1 MSPANI
7 VVGRLYAKWCPH
19 CIKIEKTYPA
29 MVDSIEKN
37 YPQAEF
43 IDIEDVVKDKKLN
56 EIYGNETIPKL
67 EGFPTFFIYNKTT
80 KDTQIYNGE
89 TDVDAVKKWI
99 IENLPQKTG
108 RRRRRRARR
117 GTQRGGYKWSVRT
130 SRKKTKRTA
139 ASKRA
144 AAAAAAAT
152 SYTKK

>member
-1 MSPANI
+1 
-7 VVGRLYAKWCPH
+7 
-19 CIKIEKTYPA
+19 

-99 IENLPQKTG
+99 IENLPQNC
-108 RRRRRRARR
+108 RAPP
-117 GTQRGGYKWSVRT
+117 K
-130 SRKKTKRTA
+130 A
-139 ASKRA
+139 RA
-144 AAAAAAAT
+144 ARHST
-152 SYTKK
+152 RRI